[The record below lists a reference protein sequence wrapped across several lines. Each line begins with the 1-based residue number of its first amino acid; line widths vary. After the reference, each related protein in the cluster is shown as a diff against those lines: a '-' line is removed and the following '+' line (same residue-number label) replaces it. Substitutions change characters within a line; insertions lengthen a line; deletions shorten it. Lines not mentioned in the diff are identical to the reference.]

1 MKVGDLVRYKS
12 LNGYDMDIGII
23 MESVQTLDG
32 KDVVKMVLWPDGY
45 ILPHYLCNLE
55 VISEDR

>member
-1 MKVGDLVRYKS
+1 MKVGDLVRHKS

-32 KDVVKMVLWPDGY
+32 KDVVKMVLWPDGS
-45 ILPHYLCNLE
+45 ILPHYLYNLE
-55 VISEDR
+55 VINEGR